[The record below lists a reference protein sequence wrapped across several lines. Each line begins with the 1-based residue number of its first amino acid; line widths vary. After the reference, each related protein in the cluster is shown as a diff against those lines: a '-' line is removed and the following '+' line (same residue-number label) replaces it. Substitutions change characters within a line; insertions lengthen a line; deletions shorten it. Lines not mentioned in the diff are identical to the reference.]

1 MDSSL
6 CESGSTASGDMLAD
20 GAAPVLF
27 GIPNIYF
34 AIIAAFVFVIIVFV

>member
-1 MDSSL
+1 MPP
-6 CESGSTASGDMLAD
+6 M
-20 GAAPVLF
+20 LF